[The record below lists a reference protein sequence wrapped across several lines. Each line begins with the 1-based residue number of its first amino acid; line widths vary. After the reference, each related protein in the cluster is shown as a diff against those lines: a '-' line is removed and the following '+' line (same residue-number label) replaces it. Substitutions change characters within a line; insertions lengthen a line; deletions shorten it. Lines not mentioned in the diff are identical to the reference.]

1 MELLFGVVRGRG
13 DSCNGASGACNY
25 RHVDQVSPPQNI
37 EVTMYTTN
45 SNNSPTTK
53 YIRMLRQK
61 SVLAKVRDVCL
72 KETAWKS
79 TKFYEQEVQRGQKAQ
94 THIVSKIL

>member
-1 MELLFGVVRGRG
+1 MSSNLTLMRRKIKKEIEIKTKRNYCLGVVRGRVVHAI
-13 DSCNGASGACNY
+13 ASGACNY

-53 YIRMLRQK
+53 YIRMLRQNR
-61 SVLAKVRDVCL
+61 VLASVRDV
-72 KETAWKS
+72 
-79 TKFYEQEVQRGQKAQ
+79 
-94 THIVSKIL
+94 